1 MAEAKKIVKKTKKAA
16 AVAKTVTKPSKKKST
31 EVEVQPVI
39 TEVPAAEAEIA
50 SVAKAGKRS
59 TKSQRQVA
67 EEKAKEERK
76 AQVNEQETDNKP
88 KPAVKPTRSRLERR
102 GKKYRAVAQKV
113 EVGQLYSAD
122 QALELATQTSPTTFD
137 ATVELHINLNVDP
150 KQADQNIRDNIL
162 LPAGTGKSVRVAAFT
177 DDKVEQAD
185 LVGIDAITKDL
196 EKGVMNFDIL
206 VATPATMSKLGK
218 YARQLGP
225 RGLMP
230 NPKSGTVTN
239 DVNKAV
245 AEAKAGRVEY
255 RVDSTGIVHLGI
267 GKVSFGKDK
276 LSENFQA
283 VIASIKNNKP
293 ASVKANYIKSIY
305 ITTSMGPSIAV
316 AINDL

>member
-1 MAEAKKIVKKTKKAA
+1 M
-16 AVAKTVTKPSKKKST
+16 
-31 EVEVQPVI
+31 
-39 TEVPAAEAEIA
+39 
-50 SVAKAGKRS
+50 
-59 TKSQRQVA
+59 
-67 EEKAKEERK
+67 
-76 AQVNEQETDNKP
+76 
-88 KPAVKPTRSRLERR
+88 
-102 GKKYRAVAQKV
+102 
-113 EVGQLYSAD
+113 
-122 QALELATQTSPTTFD
+122 
-137 ATVELHINLNVDP
+137 
-150 KQADQNIRDNIL
+150 
-162 LPAGTGKSVRVAAFT
+162 AAFT

-283 VIASIKNNKP
+283 VIASIKTISQLVLKP
-293 ASVKANYIKSIY
+293 ITSSRSI
-305 ITTSMGPSIAV
+305 SRPQWVQVSP
-316 AINDL
+316 

>member
-76 AQVNEQETDNKP
+76 AQVKEQETDKQP
-88 KPAVKPTRSRLERR
+88 KPVVKPTRSRLERR

-113 EVGQLYSAD
+113 EAGQLYSAD

-162 LPAGTGKSVRVAAFT
+162 LPAGTGKSVRVAC
-177 DDKVEQAD
+177 
-185 LVGIDAITKDL
+185 
-196 EKGVMNFDIL
+196 
-206 VATPATMSKLGK
+206 
-218 YARQLGP
+218 Y
-225 RGLMP
+225 
-230 NPKSGTVTN
+230 
-239 DVNKAV
+239 
-245 AEAKAGRVEY
+245 GR
-255 RVDSTGIVHLGI
+255 
-267 GKVSFGKDK
+267 
-276 LSENFQA
+276 
-283 VIASIKNNKP
+283 
-293 ASVKANYIKSIY
+293 
-305 ITTSMGPSIAV
+305 
-316 AINDL
+316 

>member
-1 MAEAKKIVKKTKKAA
+1 MAEAKKIVKKTKKATT
-16 AVAKTVTKPSKKKST
+16 VAKTVTKTAKKKLT
-31 EVEVQPVI
+31 EVEIQPTVVEVEVPE
-39 TEVPAAEAEIA
+39 TEVAPA
-50 SVAKAGKRS
+50 AKAGKRS
-59 TKSQRQVA
+59 TKSQREAA
-67 EEKAKEERK
+67 EEIAKEERK
-76 AQVNEQETDNKP
+76 AKATEQTDKP
-88 KPAVKPTRSRLERR
+88 KVAVKPARSRLERR
-102 GKKYRAVAQKV
+102 GKKYRAVAKKV
-113 EVGQLYSAD
+113 ETGQLYNAD
-122 QALELATQTSPTTFD
+122 QALELATQTSPTAFD

-206 VATPATMSKLGK
+206 VATPATMPKLGK

-239 DVNKAV
+239 DINKAV

-276 LSENFQA
+276 LTENFQA

-293 ASVKANYIKSIY
+293 ASVKANYIKSVY
-305 ITTSMGPSIAV
+305 VTTSMGPSIAA